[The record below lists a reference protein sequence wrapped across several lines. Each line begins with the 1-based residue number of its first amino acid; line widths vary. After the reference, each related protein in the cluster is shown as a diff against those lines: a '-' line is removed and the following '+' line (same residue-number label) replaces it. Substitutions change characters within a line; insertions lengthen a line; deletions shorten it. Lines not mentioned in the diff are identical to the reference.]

1 MSFRNVCKPCA
12 SVGAILIL
20 GLVASPSAAQST
32 ITLRAVRDNTIYQA
46 TTGNLSN
53 GVGEYLFAGK
63 TATGSIRRALV
74 KFDFTAIPANA
85 TITGVS
91 LTLNVSRFASGAR
104 DIACH
109 RLLREFG
116 EGTSN
121 ATGQEGR
128 GTTARANDA
137 TWLHTFWNTQTW
149 ATPGGDF
156 VATPSTVSTFA
167 GLGPIIF
174 ESEQLTADVRGW
186 HARPSNNTGWIFL
199 GDETIPTTAM
209 RFDSRE
215 ITGGATAP
223 KLTVTYTL
231 PPLCEPDFNADTVL
245 DFFDYLDFVN
255 AYSSASTAADFN
267 GDTVIDFIDY
277 LDFVTAFTTGC

>member
-1 MSFRNVCKPCA
+1 LNSQSLPIHGLAATLLLTTCA
-12 SVGAILIL
+12 T
-20 GLVASPSAAQST
+20 AQT
-32 ITLRAVRDNTIYQA
+32 AITLRSVRDNTIYQSSN
-46 TTGNLSN
+46 GSLSN
-53 GVGEYLFAGK
+53 GAGEYLFAGK

-74 KFDFTAIPANA
+74 KFDFSAIPSNA

-104 DIACH
+104 DIAVH

-128 GTTARANDA
+128 GATARTNDV

-149 ATPGGDF
+149 STPGGDF
-156 VATPSTVSTFA
+156 VTTPSAISTFS

-174 ESEQLTADVRGW
+174 DSEQLLADVRAW
-186 HARPSNNTGWIFL
+186 HARPSGNTGWIFR
-199 GDETIPTTAM
+199 GDETTNTTAM

-223 KLTVTYTL
+223 KLTVTYTV
-231 PPLCEPDFNADTVL
+231 PPPCGADFNADAVL
-245 DFFDYLDFVN
+245 DFFDYLDFVR
-255 AYSSASTAADFN
+255 AYAAASSSADFN
-267 GDTVIDFIDY
+267 GDTNVDFFDY
-277 LDFVTAFTTGC
+277 LDFVATFSAGC